1 MCETGPAK
9 TIHVLKTAVLLV
21 MMSRAFIA
29 AKWLPKQDI
38 QQNWTFFRLHR
49 RWRQQTS
56 ELPSQNTI
64 KAASHPR
71 IFINDSV
78 KISNHKLNCC

>member
-38 QQNWTFFRLHR
+38 QQN
-49 RWRQQTS
+49 
-56 ELPSQNTI
+56 
-64 KAASHPR
+64 
-71 IFINDSV
+71 
-78 KISNHKLNCC
+78 